1 LKKIS
6 LFLVFSLFSI
16 ISFAQKARVKGVIL
30 DELKNPLENVSIQLE
45 SKITF
50 TNENG
55 FYSIEIPANQKVF
68 LVFSHQSFKKSTIAV
83 ELKPNEDFELN
94 PVMNSKIEQMGELVI
109 TSDSKKRIEGVTTI
123 DPVIIRLIPGANA
136 GIENIIKTLPGV
148 YSNNE
153 LSTSYAVRGGNYD
166 ENLVYVNEIEV
177 YRPFLIRSGQQ
188 EGLSFTN
195 TDMVE
200 NVDFSAGGFQS
211 KYGDKLASVL
221 DITYR
226 NPKRY
231 KAGLEASLL
240 GGSLTIEGVSKNQK
254 WSNITGVR
262 YRDNSLL
269 VNSQETETNFKPT
282 FFDVQTL
289 VNFNASTKWNFSF
302 LGNISQ
308 NKYNYKPLS
317 RQTNFGTVSEPIA
330 LLVYYEGQEK
340 DNYLTL
346 FGAGKAVYQYNE
358 KNKLKFIAST
368 YHTQEQEYYDIL
380 AQYRLGEVD
389 ANIGSETFGDV
400 VYSRGIGSQ
409 LTHARN
415 DLDALIVNTEVKGFH
430 ELNSKSQIEW
440 GAKFTLEDIRDRIVE
455 WEVIDSA
462 GFSLPNPILDYQND
476 QPYNPYVG
484 PLAPYQNVRA
494 TNYTRINRFSG
505 YFQWNRRGKIG
516 SHSYWLNAGVRGH
529 QWQVDADGRPKG
541 DSQMT
546 FSPRVQFAF
555 KPDWDKDILFRLSGG
570 LYHQPPF
577 YRELRDYN
585 GVVQTNV
592 KAQQSFHLVLSSD
605 YSFKM
610 WTRPFKLV
618 SEAYYKNITDV
629 NTYTIDNVRIRYRAN
644 NEATA
649 YAYGFDARLNGEFVP
664 GTESWFTFGYLQ
676 TEENQNGKGFI
687 ARPTDQRLKFGVL
700 FQDYMPNI
708 PNLKLYLNL
717 VYNTGLPGGSP
728 SYADPYNYQL
738 RLNDYRRADVG
749 FSFVFKDEKIKSN
762 RVWLKP
768 FSEFSLGLE
777 IFNLF
782 NNQNSITNTWVRD
795 VYTKTQ
801 YGIPNYMTTRV
812 FNLKLI
818 ARL

>member
-1 LKKIS
+1 
-6 LFLVFSLFSI
+6 
-16 ISFAQKARVKGVIL
+16 
-30 DELKNPLENVSIQLE
+30 
-45 SKITF
+45 
-50 TNENG
+50 
-55 FYSIEIPANQKVF
+55 
-68 LVFSHQSFKKSTIAV
+68 
-83 ELKPNEDFELN
+83 
-94 PVMNSKIEQMGELVI
+94 
-109 TSDSKKRIEGVTTI
+109 
-123 DPVIIRLIPGANA
+123 
-136 GIENIIKTLPGV
+136 
-148 YSNNE
+148 
-153 LSTSYAVRGGNYD
+153 
-166 ENLVYVNEIEV
+166 
-177 YRPFLIRSGQQ
+177 
-188 EGLSFTN
+188 
-195 TDMVE
+195 
-200 NVDFSAGGFQS
+200 
-211 KYGDKLASVL
+211 
-221 DITYR
+221 
-226 NPKRY
+226 
-231 KAGLEASLL
+231 
-240 GGSLTIEGVSKNQK
+240 
-254 WSNITGVR
+254 
-262 YRDNSLL
+262 
-269 VNSQETETNFKPT
+269 
-282 FFDVQTL
+282 
-289 VNFNASTKWNFSF
+289 
-302 LGNISQ
+302 
-308 NKYNYKPLS
+308 
-317 RQTNFGTVSEPIA
+317 
-330 LLVYYEGQEK
+330 VYYEGQEK

-389 ANIGSETFGDV
+389 ANIGSETFGNV

-415 DLDALIVNTEVKGFH
+415 DLDALIVNAEVKGFH
-430 ELNSKSQIEW
+430 EITKKSQIEW

-484 PLAPYQNVRA
+484 PLAPYQSVRA
-494 TNYTRINRFSG
+494 TNFTRINRFSG

-541 DSQMT
+541 NSQMT

-577 YRELRDYN
+577 YRELRDYS

-610 WTRPFKLV
+610 WTRPFKLIT
-618 SEAYYKNITDV
+618 EAYYKNLTNV

-664 GTESWFTFGYLQ
+664 GTESWFSFGYMQ
-676 TEENQNGKGFI
+676 TEENQNNKGFI
-687 ARPTDQRLKFGVL
+687 ARPTDQRLKFGML

-738 RLNDYRRADVG
+738 RLNDYRRADIG
-749 FSFVFKDEKIKSN
+749 FSFVFKDEKIKSSIK
-762 RVWLKP
+762 WLKP
-768 FSEFSLGLE
+768 FDEFSLGLE

-795 VYTKTQ
+795 VYTKSQ

-812 FNLKLI
+812 FNLKFI

>member
-1 LKKIS
+1 
-6 LFLVFSLFSI
+6 
-16 ISFAQKARVKGVIL
+16 
-30 DELKNPLENVSIQLE
+30 
-45 SKITF
+45 
-50 TNENG
+50 
-55 FYSIEIPANQKVF
+55 
-68 LVFSHQSFKKSTIAV
+68 
-83 ELKPNEDFELN
+83 
-94 PVMNSKIEQMGELVI
+94 
-109 TSDSKKRIEGVTTI
+109 
-123 DPVIIRLIPGANA
+123 
-136 GIENIIKTLPGV
+136 
-148 YSNNE
+148 
-153 LSTSYAVRGGNYD
+153 
-166 ENLVYVNEIEV
+166 
-177 YRPFLIRSGQQ
+177 
-188 EGLSFTN
+188 
-195 TDMVE
+195 
-200 NVDFSAGGFQS
+200 
-211 KYGDKLASVL
+211 
-221 DITYR
+221 
-226 NPKRY
+226 
-231 KAGLEASLL
+231 
-240 GGSLTIEGVSKNQK
+240 
-254 WSNITGVR
+254 
-262 YRDNSLL
+262 
-269 VNSQETETNFKPT
+269 
-282 FFDVQTL
+282 
-289 VNFNASTKWNFSF
+289 
-302 LGNISQ
+302 
-308 NKYNYKPLS
+308 
-317 RQTNFGTVSEPIA
+317 VSEPIA

-415 DLDALIVNTEVKGFH
+415 DLDALIVNTEIKGFH
-430 ELNSKSQIEW
+430 EITKKSQIEW

-494 TNYTRINRFSG
+494 TNFTRINRFSG

-516 SHSYWLNAGVRGH
+516 NHSYWLNAGVRGH

-610 WTRPFKLV
+610 WTRPFKLIT
-618 SEAYYKNITDV
+618 EAYYKNITDV

-644 NEATA
+644 NDAEA

-664 GTESWFTFGYLQ
+664 GTESWFSFGYMQ
-676 TEENQNGKGFI
+676 TEENQNNKGFI
-687 ARPTDQRLKFGVL
+687 ARPTDQRLKFGML

-749 FSFVFKDEKIKSN
+749 FSFVFKDEKIKSSIN
-762 RVWLKP
+762 WLKP
-768 FSEFSLGLE
+768 FDEFSLGLE

-795 VYTKTQ
+795 VYTKSQ

-818 ARL
+818 AKL